1 MEAVRI
7 REGVETEEEVLT
19 GAAIVGRQAG
29 RVRVQLKTDVETVE
43 ETEEKPKHYRFT
55 LIEFCTR
62 ETAKLEARIN
72 GSLAKWIEEARRIA
86 AEKAGEKTAEEK
98 YDDLKETTD
107 ELVETMADILGGK
120 ADKLASDCKG
130 ESQRYV
136 FGTAGSMLYRRQRR
150 YADLYSEKRPDR
162 GSGGYGNRG
171 AVRA

>member
-7 REGVETEEEVLT
+7 REGVETEEEVLDR
-19 GAAIVGRQAG
+19 GGYRWRQAG

-86 AEKAGEKTAEEK
+86 AEKAKREDSRREVRRSTKRTP
-98 YDDLKETTD
+98 TD
-107 ELVETMADILGGK
+107 GRNNGRA
-120 ADKLASDCKG
+120 C
-130 ESQRYV
+130 RNY
-136 FGTAGSMLYRRQRR
+136 
-150 YADLYSEKRPDR
+150 
-162 GSGGYGNRG
+162 GGYIRG
-171 AVRA
+171 CY

>member
-19 GAAIVGRQAG
+19 GAAIVERQAG

-86 AEKAGEKTAEEK
+86 AEKAGKKTAEEK
-98 YDDLKETTD
+98 YDD
-107 ELVETMADILGGK
+107 
-120 ADKLASDCKG
+120 
-130 ESQRYV
+130 
-136 FGTAGSMLYRRQRR
+136 RRTGRDNRR
-150 YADLYSEKRPDR
+150 ACRNY
-162 GSGGYGNRG
+162 GGYLRG
-171 AVRA
+171 CYLMLTGAKLKIIVRGVKIKVQRGEDLEEILESYENLTEEEKQQIRDKINE

>member
-86 AEKAGEKTAEEK
+86 TEKAGVRRSQRDNRRTGRDNGRACRNYGGYLRGCYLMLTGAKLKIIVRGVKIKVQRGEDLEEILESYENLTEEEK
-98 YDDLKETTD
+98 QQ
-107 ELVETMADILGGK
+107 IR
-120 ADKLASDCKG
+120 DKVN
-130 ESQRYV
+130 E
-136 FGTAGSMLYRRQRR
+136 
-150 YADLYSEKRPDR
+150 
-162 GSGGYGNRG
+162 
-171 AVRA
+171 

>member
-86 AEKAGEKTAEEK
+86 AEKAGEKTADK
-98 YDDLKETTD
+98 KWSQTT
-107 ELVETMADILGGK
+107 
-120 ADKLASDCKG
+120 
-130 ESQRYV
+130 
-136 FGTAGSMLYRRQRR
+136 LYRSEERR
-150 YADLYSEKRPDR
+150 VGKECRSRWSPYH
-162 GSGGYGNRG
+162 
-171 AVRA
+171 

>member
-86 AEKAGEKTAEEK
+86 AEKRE
-98 YDDLKETTD
+98 
-107 ELVETMADILGGK
+107 
-120 ADKLASDCKG
+120 
-130 ESQRYV
+130 
-136 FGTAGSMLYRRQRR
+136 RRQQ
-150 YADLYSEKRPDR
+150 KRSTTISKRQPTDW
-162 GSGGYGNRG
+162 
-171 AVRA
+171 

>member
-86 AEKAGEKTAEEK
+86 AEKAGDNRRTGRNNGRACRNYGGYIRGCYLMLTGAKLKIIVRGVKIKVQRGEDLEEILESYENLTEEEK
-98 YDDLKETTD
+98 QQ
-107 ELVETMADILGGK
+107 IR
-120 ADKLASDCKG
+120 DKVN
-130 ESQRYV
+130 E
-136 FGTAGSMLYRRQRR
+136 
-150 YADLYSEKRPDR
+150 
-162 GSGGYGNRG
+162 
-171 AVRA
+171 